1 MKIFEESKV
10 SITFSEID
18 QGDVFKYDG
27 VWYMKIETVE
37 SNEDSYFN
45 AVDLC
50 NGVLEHFPL
59 GSEVDYRDVE
69 LRVRDI

>member
-1 MKIFEESKV
+1 MKIIEEPKTSTV
-10 SITFSEID
+10 FYELD
-18 QGDVFKYDG
+18 QGDVFNYDG
-27 VWYMKIETVE
+27 VWYMKVETVE

-50 NGVLEHFPL
+50 NGVLEHFPF